1 MTRTR
6 PSVRPLLRMALVV
19 TALTCL
25 SAPRALAQ
33 DPRVLSLVEIALADC
48 VGQALA
54 MERALRDDPATPP
67 AAVARATVRADALL
81 QRAVSRYVA
90 VNRVEPFHRR
100 VARTLEG
107 SYLRM
112 NAVMDVMGVSG
123 DRGGVISRT
132 EQRFERDCAAYLD

>member
-67 AAVARATVRADALL
+67 AAVAGATVRADALL